1 MYHCPFFGK
10 NVHEVISTRY
20 NIRYIRYMN
29 GIIEIYKNGINVNKI
44 YSVNIWSRGQRSGID
59 LEIEKEKRILSL
71 SIFGNECP

>member
-1 MYHCPFFGK
+1 
-10 NVHEVISTRY
+10 
-20 NIRYIRYMN
+20 MN